1 MITPHIIFIPI
12 LVDPSGTP
20 RILSAEEYPCWKSL
34 ITPYRVIPIP
44 RITPI
49 PVEEVT
55 AAEAC
60 LAIFLAALAKYSG
73 VVHFLSNLAPNALIF
88 SALPLP
94 GTIEEILLIT
104 PVIPSFNLA
113 TNDPLTP
120 SSAALV
126 VSNAASL
133 IFLTSFLASLRSV
146 PFLTIDTISLD
157 VSATSVASETIS
169 IALDIVP
176 PSGTILD
183 TRLDPP
189 TPAAKPAATLP
200 SPLAL
205 RPIDPAILLTL
216 PNLPFFLLPVVFPVS
231 FASLVALSLVV
242 SLPFS
247 VSLEPSFPASLVS
260 LSLVVSLPFSVS
272 LESSLLDSLSLSVS
286 LSFTFSATSSTVEVA
301 VSVSVSVDWLVNVA
315 RIFLVFSSILERI
328 VLVSPVAPSPSAGVS
343 VFSSSGASIPN
354 NLPNLLLANFLPNL
368 VLPINFLPAASPPSR
383 AREVPIPVK
392 VLPRD
397 I

>member
-1 MITPHIIFIPI
+1 M
-12 LVDPSGTP
+12 
-20 RILSAEEYPCWKSL
+20 
-34 ITPYRVIPIP
+34 IPIP
-44 RITPI
+44 RIAPI

-88 SALPLP
+88 SAPPLP

-104 PVIPSFNLA
+104 PVMPSFNLA

-189 TPAAKPAATLP
+189 TPATKPAATLP

-205 RPIDPAILLTL
+205 RPIDPAMLLTL
-216 PNLPFFLLPVVFPVS
+216 PNLPFFLPSAVVS
-231 FASLVALSLVV
+231 FVSLVALSL
-242 SLPFS
+242 
-247 VSLEPSFPASLVS
+247 LVS
-260 LSLVVSLPFSVS
+260 LSLSVSLDPSLPASLVSLPFSVS
-272 LESSLLDSLSLSVS
+272 LESSLLVSLSLSVSLDPSLPASLVSLPFSVSLESSLLVSLSLSVS
-286 LSFTFSATSSTVEVA
+286 LSFTFSATSSTVEAA
-301 VSVSVSVDWLVNVA
+301 VSISVSVSWLVNAA

-328 VLVSPVAPSPSAGVS
+328 VLVSPVAPSSPSAGVS

-354 NLPNLLLANFLPNL
+354 NLPNLLLANLLPNL

-397 I
+397 ICPSSA

>member
-1 MITPHIIFIPI
+1 M
-12 LVDPSGTP
+12 
-20 RILSAEEYPCWKSL
+20 
-34 ITPYRVIPIP
+34 IPIP
-44 RITPI
+44 RIAPI

-88 SALPLP
+88 SAPPLP

-104 PVIPSFNLA
+104 PVMPSFNLA

-189 TPAAKPAATLP
+189 TPATKPAATLP

-205 RPIDPAILLTL
+205 RPIDPAMLLTL
-216 PNLPFFLLPVVFPVS
+216 PNLPFFLPSAVVS
-231 FASLVALSLVV
+231 FVSLVALSLVV

-247 VSLEPSFPASLVS
+247 VSLDPSLPASL
-260 LSLVVSLPFSVS
+260 VSLPFSVS
-272 LESSLLDSLSLSVS
+272 LESSLLVSLSLSVS
-286 LSFTFSATSSTVEVA
+286 LSFTFSATSSTVEAA
-301 VSVSVSVDWLVNVA
+301 VSISVSVSWLVNAA

-328 VLVSPVAPSPSAGVS
+328 VLVSPVAPSSPSAGVS

-397 I
+397 ICPSSA

>member
-1 MITPHIIFIPI
+1 M
-12 LVDPSGTP
+12 
-20 RILSAEEYPCWKSL
+20 
-34 ITPYRVIPIP
+34 IPIP
-44 RITPI
+44 RIAPI

>member
-1 MITPHIIFIPI
+1 M
-12 LVDPSGTP
+12 
-20 RILSAEEYPCWKSL
+20 
-34 ITPYRVIPIP
+34 IPIP
-44 RITPI
+44 RIAPM

-73 VVHFLSNLAPNALIF
+73 DEHFLSNLAPNALIF

-146 PFLTIDTISLD
+146 PFFTIDTISLD

-169 IALDIVP
+169 IALDIVL

-189 TPAAKPAATLP
+189 APTTKPAATLP

-216 PNLPFFLLPVVFPVS
+216 PNLPVFLPLVVFPVS
-231 FASLVALSLVV
+231 LDPSLPASLVILSLVV

-247 VSLEPSFPASLVS
+247 VSLDPSLPASLVS

-272 LESSLLDSLSLSVS
+272 LESSLPFSVSLESSLLVSLSLSVS

-301 VSVSVSVDWLVNVA
+301 VSVSVSWLVNAA
-315 RIFLVFSSILERI
+315 RMFLVFSSILERI
-328 VLVSPVAPSPSAGVS
+328 VLVSPVAPSPSAGIS

>member
-1 MITPHIIFIPI
+1 MI
-12 LVDPSGTP
+12 
-20 RILSAEEYPCWKSL
+20 A
-34 ITPYRVIPIP
+34 PYRVIPIP
-44 RITPI
+44 RIAPI

-146 PFLTIDTISLD
+146 PFFTIDTISLD

-183 TRLDPP
+183 TRPDPP
-189 TPAAKPAATLP
+189 APATKPAATLP

-216 PNLPFFLLPVVFPVS
+216 PNLPVFLPPVVFPVS
-231 FASLVALSLVV
+231 FVSLVALSLVV

-260 LSLVVSLPFSVS
+260 LSLVVSFPLSVS
-272 LESSLLDSLSLSVS
+272 LESLESSLVVSLSLSVS
-286 LSFTFSATSSTVEVA
+286 LSFTFSATSSTVEV
-301 VSVSVSVDWLVNVA
+301 VVSVSVDWLVNVA
-315 RIFLVFSSILERI
+315 RMFLVFSSILERI
-328 VLVSPVAPSPSAGVS
+328 VLVSPVVPSPSAGVS
-343 VFSSSGASIPN
+343 VFSSSEASIPN

>member
-1 MITPHIIFIPI
+1 M
-12 LVDPSGTP
+12 
-20 RILSAEEYPCWKSL
+20 
-34 ITPYRVIPIP
+34 IPIP
-44 RITPI
+44 RIAPI

-55 AAEAC
+55 ASEAC

-146 PFLTIDTISLD
+146 PFFTIDTISLD

-176 PSGTILD
+176 PSGTMLD
-183 TRLDPP
+183 TRLFPP
-189 TPAAKPAATLP
+189 APATKPAATLP

-216 PNLPFFLLPVVFPVS
+216 PNLPVFLPPVVFPVS
-231 FASLVALSLVV
+231 FVSLVALSLVV

-247 VSLEPSFPASLVS
+247 VSLDLSFPASLVS
-260 LSLVVSLPFSVS
+260 LSFVVSLPFSVS
-272 LESSLLDSLSLSVS
+272 LDSSLPFSFSLESLESSLLVSLSLSVS
-286 LSFTFSATSSTVEVA
+286 LSFTSSTVEVA
-301 VSVSVSVDWLVNVA
+301 ISVSVDWLVNVA
-315 RIFLVFSSILERI
+315 RMFLVFSSILERI
-328 VLVSPVAPSPSAGVS
+328 VLVSPVVPSPSAGVS

-354 NLPNLLLANFLPNL
+354 NLPNLLLANFLPSL